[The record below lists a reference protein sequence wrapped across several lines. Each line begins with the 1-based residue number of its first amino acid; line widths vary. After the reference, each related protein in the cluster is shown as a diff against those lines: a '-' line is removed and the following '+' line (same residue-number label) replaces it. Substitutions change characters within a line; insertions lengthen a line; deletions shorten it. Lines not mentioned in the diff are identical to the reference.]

1 MNDSKQCSCKNC
13 ELIREFKNT
22 DWGDIIMPNKDAKN
36 RKRKRIL
43 KNEQL
48 KKDGRTPNQI
58 ARKKRRR
65 NNVWFI
71 CIWYIK
77 KRWLQS

>member
-1 MNDSKQCSCKNC
+1 
-13 ELIREFKNT
+13 
-22 DWGDIIMPNKDAKN
+22 MPNKDAKN

-58 ARKKRRR
+58 ARKKRRK
-65 NNVWFI
+65 NNV
-71 CIWYIK
+71 
-77 KRWLQS
+77 